1 MHHQMM
7 DPIGPA
13 RAANFLGH
21 HFLVR
26 YRPHAS
32 QSVDL
37 ESTPSPINPLHL
49 SFGRSSIPERQGES
63 GVHERPR
70 FTSGRNAFHP
80 AVSVKTLTCGF

>member
-7 DPIGPA
+7 DPIGPT

-32 QSVDL
+32 WYVDL
-37 ESTPSPINPLHL
+37 ESTPSPIYPLNL

-63 GVHERPR
+63 GVHERP
-70 FTSGRNAFHP
+70 AFH
-80 AVSVKTLTCGF
+80 F